1 MVDTDLRWNG
11 NGSTSDASSRPA
23 SVLLVDDRPANLV
36 ALEATLAPLGIR
48 TVTAVSGPEALRRL
62 LAEDF
67 ALVLLDV
74 QMPGMDGF
82 ETAAL
87 MKRHPRTAHVPIIFV
102 TAIHREAAHLFTG
115 YERGAV
121 DYLTKPF
128 DPNILRSKV
137 RVFVDLFVKER
148 QVREQ
153 SALVYERESRDREHR
168 TEERF
173 RALLDSMPLCVWALG
188 ADGTPVYAN
197 RSWLEYAGADAGAQ
211 GPLAALHPEDE
222 DVVRADVQAALARG
236 EPLELEYRL
245 RSARDGTYRW
255 HAVRFLPQ
263 RDPEGVVTGWIG
275 TATDIENFK
284 RAQNA
289 HAELAVKEREARE
302 AAEAANRAKDEFLAT
317 LSHELRTPLNAMVGW
332 THMLRSRALSPEKE
346 QRALETI
353 ERNARA
359 QAELIE
365 DILDVSRIIA
375 GKLRIEIHPVDLSSI
390 VDAAVDA
397 VRPAA
402 EAKGITLDRRVS
414 ALPEKIMGD
423 AGRLQQAIWNLLSN
437 AIKFTP
443 AGGRV
448 QLDAVSDG
456 EDVTVEVRDTG
467 CGIAPEFKP
476 FVFDRFRQVDSSS
489 RRAHGG
495 LGIGLAIV
503 RHVVELHGGSA
514 TCDSPGTDQGA
525 IFTLRLPIRVPA
537 APPLAVAP
545 EVRQAG
551 AMRPASDEL
560 CDLTGIKVLLVDDEP
575 DARELLTE
583 VLQQCGAVVVA
594 THSADEAVRLIPQER
609 PDVLLSDIGLPGED
623 GYKLISRVRALPA
636 EEGGNLPAA
645 AITAYARSDD
655 ARRALAAGYQRHA
668 PKPIQPTTLAAL
680 VAGLAQLHLQ
690 PTEPS
695 GGTSDAALPDA
706 ALDAAL
712 VDP

>member
-1 MVDTDLRWNG
+1 MVDVGLGWHAG
-11 NGSTSDASSRPA
+11 GGTSEGTTRPA

-62 LAEDF
+62 LAEEF

-82 ETAAL
+82 ETATL

-102 TAIHREAAHLFTG
+102 TAIHREASHLFTG

-137 RVFVDLFVKER
+137 RVFVDLFCKER
-148 QVREQ
+148 QLREQ
-153 SALVYERESRDREHR
+153 SALMHERESRDREHR

-222 DVVRADVQAALARG
+222 AAVRTDVQTALARG

-245 RSARDGTYRW
+245 RSARDGSYRW

-263 RDPEGVVTGWIG
+263 RDPEGVVSGWIG

-284 RAQNA
+284 RAQQA
-289 HAELAVKEREARE
+289 HSELAVREREARE

-332 THMLRSRALSPEKE
+332 THMLRSRTLTPEK
-346 QRALETI
+346 QQKALQTI

-365 DILDVSRIIA
+365 DILDLSRIIA
-375 GKLRIEIHPVDLSSI
+375 GKLRIEIHPVDLPAI
-390 VDAAVDA
+390 LEMAVDA

-402 EAKGITLDRRVS
+402 DAKGITLDRQVGP
-414 ALPEKIMGD
+414 LPDEFSGD
-423 AGRLQQAIWNLLSN
+423 PARLQQAIWNLLSN

-443 AGGRV
+443 PGGRV
-448 QLDAVSDG
+448 TL
-456 EDVTVEVRDTG
+456 EVTAAGKEVVVEVRDTG
-467 CGIAPEFKP
+467 CGIATDFMP
-476 FVFDRFRQVDSSS
+476 FVFDRFRQLDSSS
-489 RRAHGG
+489 KRSHGG

-503 RHVVELHGGSA
+503 RHIVELHGGTAS
-514 TCDSPGTDQGA
+514 CESPGTDRGA
-525 IFTLRLPIRVPA
+525 TFTLRLPIRAKGASPV
-537 APPLAVAP
+537 AVAP
-545 EVRQAG
+545 EARLAG
-551 AMRPASDEL
+551 AVRPSSDEL
-560 CDLTGIKVLLVDDEP
+560 VDLTGIKVLLVDDEP

-583 VLQQCGAVVVA
+583 VLEQCGAVVVSA
-594 THSADEAVRLIPQER
+594 QSADEAVRLIPRER
-609 PDVLLSDIGLPGED
+609 PAVLLSDIGLPGED
-623 GYKLISRVRALPA
+623 GYKLISRVRALGA
-636 EEGGNLPAA
+636 AEGGNLPAA

-668 PKPIQPTTLAAL
+668 PKPIQTITLAAL
-680 VAGLAQLHLQ
+680 VAGLAQMREERDDG
-690 PTEPS
+690 PTS
-695 GGTSDAALPDA
+695 TDAEAIADLTGPEA
-706 ALDAAL
+706 
-712 VDP
+712 

>member
-1 MVDTDLRWNG
+1 MVDPGLPWNAA
-11 NGSTSDASSRPA
+11 GSTGEAKCRPA

-48 TVTAVSGPEALRRL
+48 TVAAVSGPEALRRL
-62 LAEDF
+62 LAEEF

-82 ETAAL
+82 ETATL

-137 RVFVDLFVKER
+137 RVFVDLFCKER
-148 QVREQ
+148 QLREQ
-153 SALVYERESRDREHR
+153 SALIHERESRDREHR

-222 DVVRADVQAALARG
+222 STVRTDVQEALARG
-236 EPLELEYRL
+236 EPIELEYRL
-245 RSARDGTYRW
+245 RSARDGSYRW

-284 RAQNA
+284 RAQDA
-289 HAELAVKEREARE
+289 HADLAVKEREARE

-332 THMLRSRALSPEKE
+332 THMLRARALPPDKE
-346 QRALETI
+346 QKALETI

-375 GKLRIEIHPVDLSSI
+375 GKLRIEIHPVDLPSI
-390 VDAAVDA
+390 VDVAVDA
-397 VRPAA
+397 VRPTA
-402 EAKGITLDRRVS
+402 EAKNITLDRRMG
-414 ALPEKIMGD
+414 ALPRQFSAD

-448 QLDAVSDG
+448 ELNVAADDKQV
-456 EDVTVEVRDTG
+456 VIEVRDTG
-467 CGIAPEFKP
+467 CGIAAAFKP
-476 FVFDRFRQVDSSS
+476 FVFDRFRQLDSSS
-489 RRAHGG
+489 RRTHGG

-503 RHVVELHGGSA
+503 RHVVELHGGSVA
-514 TCDSPGTDQGA
+514 CDSPGTDRGA
-525 IFTLRLPIRVPA
+525 TFTLRFPIRPAEGVPA
-537 APPLAVAP
+537 AVAP
-545 EVRQAG
+545 ETRQPGAVR
-551 AMRPASDEL
+551 PSSDEMV
-560 CDLTGIKVLLVDDEP
+560 DLTGIKVLLVDDEP

-594 THSADEAVRLIPQER
+594 THSADEAVRLIPRER
-609 PDVLLSDIGLPGED
+609 PAVLLSDIGMPGED
-623 GYKLISRVRALPA
+623 GYKLISRVRALPP
-636 EEGGNLPAA
+636 ESGGNLPAA

-680 VAGLAQLHLQ
+680 VAGLANLHPAQ
-690 PTEPS
+690 DEQAADEGPEPS
-695 GGTSDAALPDA
+695 
-706 ALDAAL
+706 
-712 VDP
+712 

>member
-1 MVDTDLRWNG
+1 MVDPDLSWNRD
-11 NGSTSDASSRPA
+11 GSSTETASRPA
-23 SVLLVDDRPANLV
+23 SVLIVDDRPANLV
-36 ALEATLAPLGIR
+36 ALEATLAPLGVR

-62 LAEDF
+62 LAEEF

-74 QMPGMDGF
+74 QMPNMDSF
-82 ETAAL
+82 ETATL

-102 TAIHREAAHLFTG
+102 TAIHREASHLFTG

-128 DPNILRSKV
+128 DPTILRSKV

-148 QVREQ
+148 QLREQ
-153 SALVYERESRDREHR
+153 SALIHERESRDRENR

-222 DVVRADVQAALARG
+222 ETVRADVQEALARCQ
-236 EPLELEYRL
+236 PIELEYRL
-245 RSARDGTYRW
+245 RSAHDGTYRW

-263 RDPEGVVTGWIG
+263 SDPEGVVTGWIG

-284 RAQNA
+284 RAQDA

-332 THMLRSRALSPEKE
+332 THMLRSRTLTPDKE
-346 QRALETI
+346 QKALETI

-375 GKLRIEIHPVDLSSI
+375 GKLRIEIHPVDLPSI
-390 VDAAVDA
+390 VDVAVDA

-402 EAKGITLDRRVS
+402 EAKGIALERRTGE
-414 ALPEKIMGD
+414 LPERFAGD
-423 AGRLQQAIWNLLSN
+423 AVRLQQAIWNLLSN

-448 QLDAVSDG
+448 ELDVGADETQVIVQVS
-456 EDVTVEVRDTG
+456 DTG
-467 CGIAPEFKP
+467 CGISAEFKP
-476 FVFDRFRQVDSSS
+476 YVFDRFRQLDSSS
-489 RRAHGG
+489 RRTHGG

-503 RHVVELHGGSA
+503 RHIVELHGGSVNCESA
-514 TCDSPGTDQGA
+514 GTDRGA
-525 IFTLRLPIRVPA
+525 TFTLRLPIRNEA
-537 APPLAVAP
+537 ATPLAVAP

-551 AMRPASDEL
+551 AMRPSSDEMV
-560 CDLTGIKVLLVDDEP
+560 DLTGIKVLLVDDEP

-583 VLQQCGAVVVA
+583 VLQQCGAIVVA
-594 THSADEAVRLIPQER
+594 THSADEAVRLIPRER
-609 PDVLLSDIGLPGED
+609 PAVLLSDIGLPGED
-623 GYKLISRVRALPA
+623 GYKLISRVRALSP
-636 EEGGNLPAA
+636 EDGGKLPAA

-655 ARRALAAGYQRHA
+655 ATRALAAGYQRHA
-668 PKPIQPTTLAAL
+668 PKPIAPTTLAAL
-680 VAGLAQLHLQ
+680 VAGLANMH
-690 PTEPS
+690 S
-695 GGTSDAALPDA
+695 IDA
-706 ALDAAL
+706 
-712 VDP
+712 

>member
-1 MVDTDLRWNG
+1 MVDPGLSWNSG
-11 NGSTSDASSRPA
+11 VGTNDASCRPA
-23 SVLLVDDRPANLV
+23 SVLLVDDRPANLF

-62 LAEDF
+62 LADEF

-102 TAIHREAAHLFTG
+102 TAIHREGPHLFKG

-137 RVFVDLFVKER
+137 RVFVDLFCKER
-148 QVREQ
+148 QLREQ
-153 SALVYERESRDREHR
+153 AALLHEREARDREHR

-222 DVVRADVQAALARG
+222 PAVRTDVQMALLKG
-236 EPLELEYRL
+236 EPIELEYRL
-245 RSARDGTYRW
+245 RSARDGSYRW
-255 HAVRFLPQ
+255 HGVRFLPQ
-263 RDPEGVVTGWIG
+263 RDPEGVITGWIG

-284 RAQNA
+284 RAQDA
-289 HAELAVKEREARE
+289 HADLAVKEREARE

-332 THMLRSRALSPEKE
+332 TQMLRSRTLSTDKE
-346 QRALETI
+346 QKALAII

-375 GKLRIEIHPVDLSSI
+375 GKLRIELLPIDLASI
-390 VDAAVDA
+390 VEGAVDA
-397 VRPAA
+397 VRPTA
-402 EAKGITLDRRVS
+402 EAKGITLERRIGE
-414 ALPEKIMGD
+414 LPARFTGD
-423 AGRLQQAIWNLLSN
+423 AVRLQQAVWNLLSN

-448 QLDAVSDG
+448 ELDVGANGSAVLVQ
-456 EDVTVEVRDTG
+456 VTDTG
-467 CGIAPEFKP
+467 CGISPEFKP
-476 FVFDRFRQVDSSS
+476 YVFDRFRQLDSSS

-503 RHVVELHGGSA
+503 RHIIELHGGSVA
-514 TCDSPGTDQGA
+514 CDSAGTDHGA
-525 IFTLRLPIRVPA
+525 TFTLRLPIRDELA
-537 APPLAVAP
+537 APPIAVAP

-551 AMRPASDEL
+551 AMRPSSDEMV
-560 CDLTGIKVLLVDDEP
+560 DLTGIKVLLVDDEP

-583 VLQQCGAVVVA
+583 VLEQCGAIVVA
-594 THSADEAVRLIPQER
+594 THSADEAVRLIPRER
-609 PDVLLSDIGLPGED
+609 PAVLLSDIGLPGED
-623 GYKLISRVRALPA
+623 GYKLISRVRALPP
-636 EEGGNLPAA
+636 EDGGNLPAA

-655 ARRALAAGYQRHA
+655 ARRALDAGYQRHA
-668 PKPIQPTTLAAL
+668 PKPIRPTTLAAL
-680 VAGLAQLHLQ
+680 VAGLANL
-690 PTEPS
+690 
-695 GGTSDAALPDA
+695 TS
-706 ALDAAL
+706 
-712 VDP
+712 VDV

>member
-1 MVDTDLRWNG
+1 MVDLGLPWNDG
-11 NGSTSDASSRPA
+11 GSTNEANRRPA
-23 SVLLVDDRPANLV
+23 SVLLVDDRPANLI
-36 ALEATLAPLGIR
+36 ALEATLAPLDIR
-48 TVTAVSGPEALRRL
+48 TVTAASGPEALRRL
-62 LAEDF
+62 LAEEY

-87 MKRHPRTAHVPIIFV
+87 MRRHPRTAHVPIIFV
-102 TAIHREAAHLFTG
+102 TAIHRESAHLFTG

-137 RVFVDLFVKER
+137 RVFVDLFCNER
-148 QVREQ
+148 QLREQ
-153 SALVYERESRDREHR
+153 SALMYERESRDRERR

-222 DVVRADVQAALARG
+222 AAVRTDVQLALTHG
-236 EPLELEYRL
+236 EPIELEYRL
-245 RSARDGTYRW
+245 RSTRDGSYRW

-284 RAQNA
+284 RAQDA

-332 THMLRSRALSPEKE
+332 THMLRSRTLSPDKE
-346 QRALETI
+346 QKALETI

-375 GKLRIEIHPVDLSSI
+375 GKLRIEIQPVDVQSI
-390 VDAAVDA
+390 VDVAVDA

-402 EAKGITLDRRVS
+402 EAKGITLDRRVG
-414 ALPEKIMGD
+414 ALPPRFTGD
-423 AGRLQQAIWNLLSN
+423 AARLQQVIWNLLSN

-448 QLDAVSDG
+448 ELDVAANDQEV
-456 EDVTVEVRDTG
+456 VVQVRDTG
-467 CGIAPEFKP
+467 CGITPAFKP
-476 FVFDRFRQVDSSS
+476 FVFDRFRQLDSSS
-489 RRAHGG
+489 RRTHGG

-503 RHVVELHGGSA
+503 RHIVELHGGSVSCESA
-514 TCDSPGTDQGA
+514 GTDRGA
-525 IFTLRLPIRVPA
+525 TFTLRLPIRPGEA
-537 APPLAVAP
+537 APIAVAP
-545 EVRQAG
+545 EVRHAG
-551 AMRPASDEL
+551 AMRPSADEMV
-560 CDLTGIKVLLVDDEP
+560 DLTGIKVLLVDDEP

-594 THSADEAVRLIPQER
+594 AHNADEAVLLIPRER
-609 PDVLLSDIGLPGED
+609 PAVLLSDIGMPGED
-623 GYKLISRVRALPA
+623 GYKLISRVRALPPEA
-636 EEGGNLPAA
+636 GGNLPAA

-655 ARRALAAGYQRHA
+655 ASRALAAGYQRHA

-680 VAGLAQLHLQ
+680 VAGLAQMH
-690 PTEPS
+690 TD
-695 GGTSDAALPDA
+695 GADLPA
-706 ALDAAL
+706 RRPIGSA
-712 VDP
+712 

>member
-1 MVDTDLRWNG
+1 MVDPDLSWNG
-11 NGSTSDASSRPA
+11 SASEAKCRPA

-48 TVTAVSGPEALRRL
+48 AVTAVSGPEALRRL
-62 LAEDF
+62 LAEEF

-82 ETAAL
+82 ETATL

-128 DPNILRSKV
+128 DPNVLRSKV
-137 RVFVDLFVKER
+137 RVFVDLFCKER
-148 QVREQ
+148 QLREQ
-153 SALVYERESRDREHR
+153 SALLHERESRDREHR

-222 DVVRADVQAALARG
+222 EVVRTDVQKALAWG

-245 RSARDGTYRW
+245 RSARDGSYRW

-284 RAQNA
+284 RTQDA

-332 THMLRSRALSPEKE
+332 THMLRARTLPPDKE
-346 QRALETI
+346 QKALETI

-375 GKLRIEIHPVDLSSI
+375 GKLRIEIQPVDVQSI
-390 VDAAVDA
+390 LDVAVDA
-397 VRPAA
+397 VRHAA
-402 EAKGITLDRRVS
+402 EAKAITFDRHIG
-414 ALPEKIMGD
+414 ALPQQFTGD
-423 AGRLQQAIWNLLSN
+423 AVRLQQAIWNLLSN
-437 AIKFTP
+437 AVKFTP

-448 QLDAVSDG
+448 ELDVASDG
-456 EDVTVEVRDTG
+456 KQFVVEVRDTG

-476 FVFDRFRQVDSSS
+476 FVFDRFRQLDSSS
-489 RRAHGG
+489 RRTHGG

-503 RHVVELHGGSA
+503 RHIVELHGGSV
-514 TCDSPGTDQGA
+514 TCDSAGTDRGA
-525 IFTLRLPIRVPA
+525 TFTLRLPIRPGDA
-537 APPLAVAP
+537 SPMAVAP
-545 EVRQAG
+545 EVRHAG
-551 AMRPASDEL
+551 AMRPSADEMV
-560 CDLTGIKVLLVDDEP
+560 DLTGIKVLLVDDEP

-594 THSADEAVRLIPQER
+594 AHSADEAVRLIPRER
-609 PDVLLSDIGLPGED
+609 PAVLLSDIGLPGED
-623 GYKLISRVRALPA
+623 GYKLISRVRALPPEA
-636 EEGGNLPAA
+636 GGNLPAA

-680 VAGLAQLHLQ
+680 VAGLANLNPQAR
-690 PTEPS
+690 PS
-695 GGTSDAALPDA
+695 EKLVAPDQS
-706 ALDAAL
+706 
-712 VDP
+712 

>member
-1 MVDTDLRWNG
+1 
-11 NGSTSDASSRPA
+11 
-23 SVLLVDDRPANLV
+23 VLLVDDRPANLV
-36 ALEATLAPLGIR
+36 ALEATLRPLGIR

-62 LAEDF
+62 LTEEF

-82 ETAAL
+82 ETATL

-102 TAIHREAAHLFTG
+102 TAIHREASHLFTG

-148 QVREQ
+148 QLREQ
-153 SALVYERESRDREHR
+153 SALMHERESRDREHR

-222 DVVRADVQAALARG
+222 AAVRTDVQLALLQG
-236 EPLELEYRL
+236 EPIELEYRL
-245 RSARDGTYRW
+245 RSARDGSYRW

-263 RDPEGVVTGWIG
+263 RDPEGVITGWIG

-284 RAQNA
+284 RAQDA

-332 THMLRSRALSPEKE
+332 THMLRSRTLSPDK
-346 QRALETI
+346 QQKALETI

-375 GKLRIEIHPVDLSSI
+375 GKLRIEIHPVDLPSI
-390 VDAAVDA
+390 VDVAVDA

-402 EAKGITLDRRVS
+402 EAKGITLERRTG
-414 ALPEKIMGD
+414 ALPERFTGD
-423 AGRLQQAIWNLLSN
+423 AVRLQQAIWNLLSN

-443 AGGRV
+443 SGGRV
-448 QLDAVSDG
+448 ELDVGASEKNVIVQ
-456 EDVTVEVRDTG
+456 VTDTG
-467 CGIAPEFKP
+467 CGISPDFKP
-476 FVFDRFRQVDSSS
+476 FVFDRFRQLDSSS
-489 RRAHGG
+489 RRTHGG

-503 RHVVELHGGSA
+503 RHVVELHGGSVA
-514 TCDSPGTDQGA
+514 CESEGTDRGA
-525 IFTLRLPIRVPA
+525 TFTLRLPIREEVATPI
-537 APPLAVAP
+537 AVAP

-551 AMRPASDEL
+551 AMRPSSDEMV
-560 CDLTGIKVLLVDDEP
+560 DLTGIKVLLVDDEP

-583 VLQQCGAVVVA
+583 VLQQCGAIVVA
-594 THSADEAVRLIPQER
+594 THSADEAVRLIPRER
-609 PDVLLSDIGLPGED
+609 PAVLLSDIGLPGED
-623 GYKLISRVRALPA
+623 GYKLISRVRALPPGD
-636 EEGGNLPAA
+636 GGNLPAA

-655 ARRALAAGYQRHA
+655 ARKALAAGYQRHA

-680 VAGLAQLHLQ
+680 VAGLANLH
-690 PTEPS
+690 S
-695 GGTSDAALPDA
+695 VDADA
-706 ALDAAL
+706 
-712 VDP
+712 

>member
-1 MVDTDLRWNG
+1 MVDIGVAWNAP
-11 NGSTSDASSRPA
+11 GSTSEANCRPA

-36 ALEATLAPLGIR
+36 ALEATLTPLKIR
-48 TVTAVSGPEALRRL
+48 TVTAASGPEALRRL
-62 LAEDF
+62 LAEEF

-82 ETAAL
+82 ETATL
-87 MKRHPRTAHVPIIFV
+87 MKRHPRTAYVPIIFV

-137 RVFVDLFVKER
+137 RVFVDLFCKER
-148 QVREQ
+148 QLREQ
-153 SALVYERESRDREHR
+153 SALLHERESRDREHR

-222 DVVRADVQAALARG
+222 ATVRTDVQLALTHG
-236 EPLELEYRL
+236 EPIELEYRL
-245 RSARDGTYRW
+245 RSARDGSYRW

-284 RAQNA
+284 RAQDA

-332 THMLRSRALSPEKE
+332 THMLRSRTLSADKE
-346 QRALETI
+346 QKALETI

-375 GKLRIEIHPVDLSSI
+375 GKLRIEIHPVDLQSI
-390 VDAAVDA
+390 IDVAVDA
-397 VRPAA
+397 VKPAA
-402 EAKGITLDRRVS
+402 EAKGITLDRRTG
-414 ALPEKIMGD
+414 ALPGRFVGD
-423 AGRLQQAIWNLLSN
+423 AVRLQQAIWNLLSN

-448 QLDAVSDG
+448 ELDVSSD
-456 EDVTVEVRDTG
+456 DKQVAIEVRDTG
-467 CGIAPEFKP
+467 CGIATDFMP
-476 FVFDRFRQVDSSS
+476 FVFDRFRQLDGSS

-503 RHVVELHGGSA
+503 RHIVELHGGSV
-514 TCDSPGTDQGA
+514 TCDSAGTDRGA
-525 IFTLRLPIRVPA
+525 KFTVRLPVRAEQTPTV
-537 APPLAVAP
+537 AVAP
-545 EVRQAG
+545 EPRQAG
-551 AMRPASDEL
+551 AMRPSSDEMV
-560 CDLTGIKVLLVDDEP
+560 DLTGIKVLLVDDEP

-594 THSADEAVRLIPQER
+594 THSADEAVRLIPRER
-609 PDVLLSDIGLPGED
+609 PAVLLSDIGLPGED
-623 GYKLISRVRALPA
+623 GYKLITRVRALPP
-636 EEGGNLPAA
+636 EDGGNVPAA

-655 ARRALAAGYQRHA
+655 ARKALAAGYQRHA

-680 VAGLAQLHLQ
+680 VAGLAQMRAEGAQ
-690 PTEPS
+690 PPPAHRPLES
-695 GGTSDAALPDA
+695 
-706 ALDAAL
+706 
-712 VDP
+712 V

>member
-1 MVDTDLRWNG
+1 
-11 NGSTSDASSRPA
+11 
-23 SVLLVDDRPANLV
+23 VLLVDDRPANLV

-48 TVTAVSGPEALRRL
+48 TVAAVSGPEALRRL
-62 LAEDF
+62 LAEEF

-82 ETAAL
+82 ETATL
-87 MKRHPRTAHVPIIFV
+87 MKRHPRTAHIPIIFV
-102 TAIHREAAHLFTG
+102 TAIHREAAHLFRG

-128 DPNILRSKV
+128 DPSILRSKV

-148 QVREQ
+148 QLREQ
-153 SALVYERESRDREHR
+153 SALIHERESRDREHR

-211 GPLAALHPEDE
+211 GPMAALHPEDE
-222 DVVRADVQAALARG
+222 AAVRTDVQTALQRG
-236 EPLELEYRL
+236 EPIELEYRL
-245 RSARDGTYRW
+245 RSARDGSYRW

-263 RDPEGVVTGWIG
+263 RDPEGIVTGWIG

-284 RAQNA
+284 RAQDA
-289 HAELAVKEREARE
+289 HADLAVKEREARE

-332 THMLRSRALSPEKE
+332 THMLRSRTLSADKA
-346 QRALETI
+346 QKALETI

-375 GKLRIEIHPVDLSSI
+375 GKLRIEIHPVDLPSI
-390 VDAAVDA
+390 VDVAVDA

-402 EAKGITLDRRVS
+402 EAKGIVLERRTGE
-414 ALPEKIMGD
+414 LPQRFSGD
-423 AGRLQQAIWNLLSN
+423 AVRLQQSIWNLLSN

-448 QLDAVSDG
+448 ELDVRADDG
-456 EDVTVEVRDTG
+456 QVIVQVTDTG
-467 CGIAPEFKP
+467 CGISPDFKP
-476 FVFDRFRQVDSSS
+476 YVFDRFRQLDSSS
-489 RRAHGG
+489 KRTHGG

-503 RHVVELHGGSA
+503 RHIVELHGGSVTCESAGADRGA
-514 TCDSPGTDQGA
+514 T
-525 IFTLRLPIRVPA
+525 FTVRLPIRTEES
-537 APPLAVAP
+537 APIAVAP

-551 AMRPASDEL
+551 AMRPSSDEMV
-560 CDLTGIKVLLVDDEP
+560 DLTGIKVLLVDDEP

-583 VLQQCGAVVVA
+583 VLQQCGAIVVA
-594 THSADEAVRLIPQER
+594 THSADEAMRLIPRER
-609 PDVLLSDIGLPGED
+609 PAVLLSDIGLPGED
-623 GYKLISRVRALPA
+623 GYKLISRVRALPP
-636 EEGGNLPAA
+636 EQGGKLPAA

-655 ARRALAAGYQRHA
+655 AIRALAAGYQRHA

-680 VAGLAQLHLQ
+680 VAGLANMH
-690 PTEPS
+690 S
-695 GGTSDAALPDA
+695 IDA
-706 ALDAAL
+706 
-712 VDP
+712 

>member
-1 MVDTDLRWNG
+1 MVDPGLAWNSG
-11 NGSTSDASSRPA
+11 GGTNEASCRPA

-36 ALEATLAPLGIR
+36 ALEATLAPLGVR

-62 LAEDF
+62 LTEEF

-82 ETAAL
+82 ETATL
-87 MKRHPRTAHVPIIFV
+87 MKRHPRTAHVPVIFV
-102 TAIHREAAHLFTG
+102 TAIHREPAHLFRG

-148 QVREQ
+148 QLREQ
-153 SALVYERESRDREHR
+153 SALLHERESRDREHR

-211 GPLAALHPEDE
+211 GPMAALHPEDE
-222 DVVRADVQAALARG
+222 PAVRTDVQMALQRG
-236 EPLELEYRL
+236 QPIELEYRL
-245 RSARDGTYRW
+245 RSARDGSYRW

-263 RDPEGVVTGWIG
+263 RDPEGIVTGWIG

-284 RAQNA
+284 RAQDA
-289 HAELAVKEREARE
+289 HADLAVKEREARE

-332 THMLRSRALSPEKE
+332 THMLRSRTLSADKE
-346 QRALETI
+346 QKALETI

-375 GKLRIEIHPVDLSSI
+375 GKLRIEIHPVDLPSI
-390 VDAAVDA
+390 VEVAVDA

-402 EAKGITLDRRVS
+402 EAKGIVLERRTGE
-414 ALPEKIMGD
+414 LPERFSGD
-423 AGRLQQAIWNLLSN
+423 AVRLQQAIWNLLSN

-448 QLDAVSDG
+448 ELDVGADEKQVIVQ
-456 EDVTVEVRDTG
+456 VTDTG
-467 CGIAPEFKP
+467 CGISPDFKP
-476 FVFDRFRQVDSSS
+476 YVFDRFRQLDSSS
-489 RRAHGG
+489 KRTHGG

-503 RHVVELHGGSA
+503 RHIVELHGGSVTCESAGPDRGA
-514 TCDSPGTDQGA
+514 T
-525 IFTLRLPIRVPA
+525 FTLRLPVRTEES
-537 APPLAVAP
+537 APIAVAP

-551 AMRPASDEL
+551 AMRPSSDEMV
-560 CDLTGIKVLLVDDEP
+560 DLTGIKVLLVDDEP

-583 VLQQCGAVVVA
+583 VLQQCGAIVVA
-594 THSADEAVRLIPQER
+594 THSADEAIRLIPRER
-609 PDVLLSDIGLPGED
+609 PSVLLSDIGLPGED
-623 GYKLISRVRALPA
+623 GYKLISRVRALPP
-636 EEGGNLPAA
+636 EDGGRLPAA

-655 ARRALAAGYQRHA
+655 ATRALAAGYQRHA

-680 VAGLAQLHLQ
+680 VAGLANMQ
-690 PTEPS
+690 S
-695 GGTSDAALPDA
+695 S
-706 ALDAAL
+706 
-712 VDP
+712 

>member
-1 MVDTDLRWNG
+1 MVDPGLSWNSG
-11 NGSTSDASSRPA
+11 GGTNEAACRPA

-48 TVTAVSGPEALRRL
+48 TVAAVSGPEALRRL
-62 LAEDF
+62 LAEEF

-82 ETAAL
+82 ETATL
-87 MKRHPRTAHVPIIFV
+87 MKRHPRTAHIPIIFV
-102 TAIHREAAHLFTG
+102 TAIHREPAHLFRG

-128 DPNILRSKV
+128 DPSILRSKV

-148 QVREQ
+148 QLREQ
-153 SALVYERESRDREHR
+153 SALIHERESRDREHR

-211 GPLAALHPEDE
+211 GPMAALHPEDE
-222 DVVRADVQAALARG
+222 AAVRTDVQMALQRG
-236 EPLELEYRL
+236 EPIELEYRL
-245 RSARDGTYRW
+245 RSARDGSYRW

-263 RDPEGVVTGWIG
+263 RDPEGLVTGWIG

-284 RAQNA
+284 RAQDA
-289 HAELAVKEREARE
+289 HAELAVKERDARE

-332 THMLRSRALSPEKE
+332 THMLRSRTLSAEKE
-346 QRALETI
+346 QKALETI

-375 GKLRIEIHPVDLSSI
+375 GKLRIEIHPVDLPSI
-390 VDAAVDA
+390 VDVAVDA

-402 EAKGITLDRRVS
+402 EAKGIVLERRTGE
-414 ALPEKIMGD
+414 LPQRFSGD
-423 AGRLQQAIWNLLSN
+423 AVRLQQSIWNLLSN

-448 QLDAVSDG
+448 ELDVGADERQVIVQ
-456 EDVTVEVRDTG
+456 VTDTG
-467 CGIAPEFKP
+467 CGISPDFKP
-476 FVFDRFRQVDSSS
+476 YVFDRFRQRDSSS
-489 RRAHGG
+489 KRTHGG

-503 RHVVELHGGSA
+503 RHIVELHGGTVTCESA
-514 TCDSPGTDQGA
+514 GA
-525 IFTLRLPIRVPA
+525 DRGATFTVRLPIRA
-537 APPLAVAP
+537 EESAPIAVAP

-551 AMRPASDEL
+551 AMRPSSAEMV
-560 CDLTGIKVLLVDDEP
+560 DLTGIKVLLVDDEP

-583 VLQQCGAVVVA
+583 VLQQCGAIVVA
-594 THSADEAVRLIPQER
+594 THSADEAMRLIPRER
-609 PDVLLSDIGLPGED
+609 PAVLLSDIGLPGED
-623 GYKLISRVRALPA
+623 GYKLISRVRALPP
-636 EEGGNLPAA
+636 EHGGKLPAA

-655 ARRALAAGYQRHA
+655 AIRALAAGYQRHA

-680 VAGLAQLHLQ
+680 VAGLANMH
-690 PTEPS
+690 S
-695 GGTSDAALPDA
+695 IDA
-706 ALDAAL
+706 
-712 VDP
+712 

>member
-1 MVDTDLRWNG
+1 MVDPDLSW
-11 NGSTSDASSRPA
+11 NGSTSEAKCRPA

-48 TVTAVSGPEALRRL
+48 AVTAVSGPEALRRL
-62 LAEDF
+62 LAEEF

-82 ETAAL
+82 ETATL

-128 DPNILRSKV
+128 DPNVLRSKV
-137 RVFVDLFVKER
+137 RVFVDLFCKER
-148 QVREQ
+148 QLREQ
-153 SALVYERESRDREHR
+153 SALLHERESRDREHR

-222 DVVRADVQAALARG
+222 AAVRTDVQKALAWG
-236 EPLELEYRL
+236 EPIELEYRL
-245 RSARDGTYRW
+245 RSARDGSYRW

-284 RAQNA
+284 RAQDA

-332 THMLRSRALSPEKE
+332 THMLRSRTLPPDKE
-346 QRALETI
+346 QKALETI

-375 GKLRIEIHPVDLSSI
+375 GKLRIEIQPVDVQSI
-390 VDAAVDA
+390 VDVAVDA
-397 VRPAA
+397 VRHAA
-402 EAKGITLDRRVS
+402 EAKTITFDRHIG
-414 ALPEKIMGD
+414 ALPAQFTGD
-423 AGRLQQAIWNLLSN
+423 AVRLQQAIWNLLSN
-437 AIKFTP
+437 AVKFTP
-443 AGGRV
+443 RGRPGRAGRH
-448 QLDAVSDG
+448 LRRKA
-456 EDVTVEVRDTG
+456 
-467 CGIAPEFKP
+467 A
-476 FVFDRFRQVDSSS
+476 SSS
-489 RRAHGG
+489 RCATPAAASRPNSSRTCS
-495 LGIGLAIV
+495 IV
-503 RHVVELHGGSA
+503 FASSTAAAGARMAGWGSA
-514 TCDSPGTDQGA
+514 WPSSVTSSSFTGAASPATAPGPTCGA
-525 IFTLRLPIRVPA
+525 TFTLRLPIRPGEA
-537 APPLAVAP
+537 TPIAVAP
-545 EVRQAG
+545 EIRHAG
-551 AMRPASDEL
+551 AMRPSADEMV
-560 CDLTGIKVLLVDDEP
+560 DLTGIKVLLVDDEP

-594 THSADEAVRLIPQER
+594 AHNADEAVRLIPRER
-609 PDVLLSDIGLPGED
+609 PAVLLSDIGLPGED
-623 GYKLISRVRALPA
+623 GYKLISRVRALPPEA
-636 EEGGNLPAA
+636 GGNLPAA

-680 VAGLAQLHLQ
+680 VAGLAQ
-690 PTEPS
+690 T
-695 GGTSDAALPDA
+695 
-706 ALDAAL
+706 
-712 VDP
+712 

>member
-1 MVDTDLRWNG
+1 MVDTSIHWQPTG
-11 NGSTSDASSRPA
+11 GTSDASTRPA

-36 ALEATLAPLGIR
+36 ALEATLAPLAIR

-62 LAEDF
+62 LAEEF

-82 ETAAL
+82 ETATL
-87 MKRHPRTAHVPIIFV
+87 MKRHPRTAHVPIIFI

-137 RVFVDLFVKER
+137 RVFVELFAKER
-148 QVREQ
+148 QMREQ
-153 SALVYERESRDREHR
+153 SALIHERESRDREHR

-222 DVVRADVQAALARG
+222 AAVRTDVQTALARG

-245 RSARDGTYRW
+245 RSARDGSYRW

-263 RDPEGVVTGWIG
+263 RDPEGVVSGWIG

-284 RAQNA
+284 RAQQA
-289 HAELAVKEREARE
+289 HAELAVRERDARE

-332 THMLRSRALSPEKE
+332 THMLRSRTLSPEKE
-346 QRALETI
+346 QKALETI

-375 GKLRIEIHPVDLSSI
+375 GKLRIEIHPLDLQPI
-390 VDAAVDA
+390 IDVAVDA

-402 EAKGITLDRRVS
+402 EAKGITLDRQVG
-414 ALPEKIMGD
+414 ALPRPFAGD
-423 AGRLQQAIWNLLSN
+423 SVRLQQAIWNLLSN

-448 QLDAVSDG
+448 QLDVHSDAQQ
-456 EDVTVEVRDTG
+456 VIVQVRDTG
-467 CGIAPEFKP
+467 CGITEDFKP
-476 FVFDRFRQVDSSS
+476 YVFDRFRQLDSSS
-489 RRAHGG
+489 RRTHGG

-503 RHVVELHGGSA
+503 RHVVELHGGSV
-514 TCDSPGTDQGA
+514 TCESPGEGQGA
-525 IFTLRLPIRVPA
+525 TFTLRLPIRGQPA
-537 APPLAVAP
+537 APAAVAP
-545 EVRQAG
+545 EIRQAG
-551 AMRPASDEL
+551 VMRPSSDEL
-560 CDLTGIKVLLVDDEP
+560 VDLTGIKVLLVDDEP

-583 VLQQCGAVVVA
+583 VLEQCGAVVVA
-594 THSADEAVRLIPQER
+594 AQSADEAVSLIPRER
-609 PDVLLSDIGLPGED
+609 PAVLLSDIGLPGED
-623 GYKLISRVRALPA
+623 GYKLISRVRALGPGD
-636 EEGGNLPAA
+636 GGNLPAA

-655 ARRALAAGYQRHA
+655 ARKALAAGYQRHA

-680 VAGLAQLHLQ
+680 VAGLAQLQ
-690 PTEPS
+690 EPRRETAS
-695 GGTSDAALPDA
+695 QAATAPPA
-706 ALDAAL
+706 EAR
-712 VDP
+712 

>member
-1 MVDTDLRWNG
+1 MVDPDLPWTLD
-11 NGSTSDASSRPA
+11 GSTNEASSRPA

-36 ALEATLAPLGIR
+36 ALEATHAPRGIP

-62 LAEDF
+62 LAEEF

-87 MKRHPRTAHVPIIFV
+87 MKRHPRTSHVPIIFI
-102 TAIHREAAHLFTG
+102 TAIHREASHLFTG

-137 RVFVDLFVKER
+137 RVFVDLFVRER

-153 SALVYERESRDREHR
+153 SALIYERQSRDREHR

-222 DVVRADVQAALARG
+222 DAVRADVQESLARC
-236 EPLELEYRL
+236 EPIELEYRL

-263 RDPEGVVTGWIG
+263 RDPEGVLTGWIG

-284 RAQNA
+284 RAQDA

-332 THMLRSRALSPEKE
+332 THMLRSRSLSPDKE

-375 GKLRIEIHPVDLSSI
+375 GKLRIEIHPVDLPSI
-390 VDAAVDA
+390 IDVAVDA
-397 VRPAA
+397 VRPSA
-402 EAKGITLDRRVS
+402 EAKGIALDRHVE
-414 ALPEKIMGD
+414 ALPERFTGD
-423 AGRLQQAIWNLLSN
+423 AVRLQQAIWNLLSN

-443 AGGRV
+443 PGGRV
-448 QLDAVSDG
+448 ELDVRSDARA
-456 EDVTVEVRDTG
+456 VTVQVRDTG
-467 CGIAPEFKP
+467 CGIAPDFKP
-476 FVFDRFRQVDSSS
+476 YVFDRFRQLDSSS

-503 RHVVELHGGSA
+503 RHVVELHGGSV
-514 TCDSPGTDQGA
+514 TCDSAGTDRGST
-525 IFTLRLPIRVPA
+525 FTLQLPIRVPDE
-537 APPLAVAP
+537 APVAVAP
-545 EVRQAG
+545 EVRTAG
-551 AMRPASDEL
+551 AVRPSSDEL
-560 CDLTGIKVLLVDDEP
+560 CDLTGIKVLVVDDEP

-583 VLQQCGAVVVA
+583 VLQQCGAIVVA
-594 THSADEAVRLIPQER
+594 THSADEAVRLIPRER
-609 PDVLLSDIGLPGED
+609 PAVLLSDIGLPGED
-623 GYKLISRVRALPA
+623 GYKLISRVRALSP
-636 EEGGNLPAA
+636 EDGGNLPAA

-655 ARRALAAGYQRHA
+655 ARKALAAGYQRHA
-668 PKPIQPTTLAAL
+668 PKPIPPTTLAAL
-680 VAGLAQLHLQ
+680 VAGLANLH
-690 PTEPS
+690 PAPAAAPDDK
-695 GGTSDAALPDA
+695 SDAKSIA
-706 ALDAAL
+706 
-712 VDP
+712 

>member
-1 MVDTDLRWNG
+1 MIDPDLPWPRDG
-11 NGSTSDASSRPA
+11 TASDASSRPA
-23 SVLLVDDRPANLV
+23 SVLIVDDRPANLV
-36 ALEATLAPLGIR
+36 AMEATLAPLAIR
-48 TVTAVSGPEALRRL
+48 TVTAASGPEALRRL
-62 LAEDF
+62 LAEEF

-82 ETAAL
+82 ETATL

-102 TAIHREAAHLFTG
+102 TAIHRESSHLFTG

-128 DPNILRSKV
+128 DPTILRSKV
-137 RVFVDLFVKER
+137 RVFVELFVKER
-148 QVREQ
+148 QLREQ
-153 SALVYERESRDREHR
+153 SALMYERESRDREHR

-173 RALLDSMPLCVWALG
+173 RALLDSMPLCVWALS

-197 RSWLEYAGADAGAQ
+197 RSWLEYAGSDAGAQ

-222 DVVRADVQAALARG
+222 DAVRADVQEALARG
-236 EPLELEYRL
+236 EPIELEYRL
-245 RSARDGTYRW
+245 RSAHDGTYRW

-263 RDPEGVVTGWIG
+263 RDGEDGVTGWIG

-332 THMLRSRALSPEKE
+332 THMLRSRTLTADK
-346 QRALETI
+346 QQKALETI

-365 DILDVSRIIA
+365 DILDVSRIIT
-375 GKLRIEIHPVDLSSI
+375 GKLRIEIRAVDLQSI
-390 VDAAVDA
+390 VEVACDA

-402 EAKGITLDRRVS
+402 EAKGIVLARHVD
-414 ALPEKIMGD
+414 ALPARFSGD
-423 AGRLQQAIWNLLSN
+423 AVRLQQAIWNLLSN

-448 QLDAVSDG
+448 ELHVASDDS
-456 EDVTVEVRDTG
+456 EVTVEVRDSG
-467 CGIAPEFKP
+467 CGIAVDFMPY
-476 FVFDRFRQVDSSS
+476 VFDRFRQLDSSS
-489 RRAHGG
+489 KRAHGG

-503 RHVVELHGGSA
+503 RHIVELHGGSVNCESA
-514 TCDSPGTDQGA
+514 GTDRGA
-525 IFTLRLPIRVPA
+525 TFTVRLPIR
-537 APPLAVAP
+537 APEAPTPTIAVAP

-551 AMRPASDEL
+551 VMRPSSDEL
-560 CDLTGIKVLLVDDEP
+560 VDLTGIKVLLVDDEP

-583 VLQQCGAVVVA
+583 VLEQCGATVVA
-594 THSADEAVRLIPQER
+594 AQTADEAVALIPREH
-609 PDVLLSDIGLPGED
+609 PAVLLSDIGLPGED
-623 GYKLISRVRALPA
+623 GYKLISRVRAMPP
-636 EEGGNLPAA
+636 EDGGNLPAA

-655 ARRALAAGYQRHA
+655 ASRALAAGYQRHA

-680 VAGLAQLHLQ
+680 VAGLARLRPQDVSAARK
-690 PTEPS
+690 PTS
-695 GGTSDAALPDA
+695 SFNG
-706 ALDAAL
+706 
-712 VDP
+712 

>member
-1 MVDTDLRWNG
+1 MVDPGPPWNTAG
-11 NGSTSDASSRPA
+11 DPSEAKCRPA

-48 TVTAVSGPEALRRL
+48 TVAAVSGPEALRRL
-62 LAEDF
+62 LAEEF

-82 ETAAL
+82 ETATL
-87 MKRHPRTAHVPIIFV
+87 MKRHPRTAYVPIIFI
-102 TAIHREAAHLFTG
+102 TAIHREASHLFTG

-121 DYLTKPF
+121 DYMTKPF

-137 RVFVDLFVKER
+137 RVFVDLFCKER
-148 QVREQ
+148 QLREQ
-153 SALVYERESRDREHR
+153 SALIHERESRDREHR

-188 ADGTPVYAN
+188 ADGTPSYAN

-222 DVVRADVQAALARG
+222 AAVRTDVQTALRRG
-236 EPLELEYRL
+236 EPIELEYRL
-245 RSARDGTYRW
+245 RSARDGSYRW

-263 RDPEGVVTGWIG
+263 RDPEGVVSGWIG

-284 RAQNA
+284 RTQDA

-332 THMLRSRALSPEKE
+332 THMLRSRTLSPEKE
-346 QRALETI
+346 QKALETI

-375 GKLRIEIHPVDLSSI
+375 GKLRIEIHPVDLQSI
-390 VDAAVDA
+390 VEVAVDA

-402 EAKGITLDRRVS
+402 ESKGITLDRRVGT
-414 ALPEKIMGD
+414 LPDRFVGD

-448 QLDAVSDG
+448 QLDVASDG
-456 EDVTVEVRDTG
+456 KQVVIEVRDTG
-467 CGIAPEFKP
+467 CGIATDFMP
-476 FVFDRFRQVDSSS
+476 FVFDRFRQLDSSS
-489 RRAHGG
+489 RRTHGG

-503 RHVVELHGGSA
+503 RHIVELHGGTV
-514 TCDSPGTDQGA
+514 TCDSAGTDHGSTFA
-525 IFTLRLPIRVPA
+525 LRLPIRAQEAWPS
-537 APPLAVAP
+537 AVAP
-545 EVRQAG
+545 EVRKAG
-551 AMRPASDEL
+551 AVRPSSDEL
-560 CDLTGIKVLLVDDEP
+560 VDLSGIKVLLVDDEP

-583 VLQQCGAVVVA
+583 VLQQCGAVVIA
-594 THSADEAVRLIPQER
+594 THSADEAVRLIPREH
-609 PDVLLSDIGLPGED
+609 PAVLLSDIGLPGED
-623 GYKLISRVRALPA
+623 GYKLISRVRALPP
-636 EEGGNLPAA
+636 EDGGNLPAA

-680 VAGLAQLHLQ
+680 VAGLAQMH
-690 PTEPS
+690 PHAPDSAEEKPPRS
-695 GGTSDAALPDA
+695 VDASVDA
-706 ALDAAL
+706 
-712 VDP
+712 

>member
-1 MVDTDLRWNG
+1 MVDPGLSWNSG
-11 NGSTSDASSRPA
+11 GGTNEGACRPA

-48 TVTAVSGPEALRRL
+48 AVTAVSGPEALRRL
-62 LAEDF
+62 LAEEF

-74 QMPGMDGF
+74 QMPGMDGY
-82 ETAAL
+82 ETATL
-87 MKRHPRTAHVPIIFV
+87 MKRHPRTAHIPIIFV
-102 TAIHREAAHLFTG
+102 TAIHREAAHLFRG
-115 YERGAV
+115 YEKGAV

-148 QVREQ
+148 QLREQ
-153 SALVYERESRDREHR
+153 SALIHERESRDREHR

-211 GPLAALHPEDE
+211 GPMAALHPEDE
-222 DVVRADVQAALARG
+222 AAVRTDVQMALQRA
-236 EPLELEYRL
+236 EPIELEYRL
-245 RSARDGTYRW
+245 RSARDGSYRW

-263 RDPEGVVTGWIG
+263 RDPDGIVSGWIG

-284 RAQNA
+284 RAQDA

-332 THMLRSRALSPEKE
+332 THMLRSRTLSPDKE
-346 QRALETI
+346 QKALETI

-375 GKLRIEIHPVDLSSI
+375 GKLRIEIHPVDLPSI
-390 VDAAVDA
+390 VDVAVDA

-402 EAKGITLDRRVS
+402 EAKGIVLERRTGE
-414 ALPEKIMGD
+414 LPQRFSGD
-423 AGRLQQAIWNLLSN
+423 AVRLQQSIWNLLSN

-448 QLDAVSDG
+448 ELDVGADDRQVIVQ
-456 EDVTVEVRDTG
+456 VTDTG
-467 CGIAPEFKP
+467 CGISPDFKP
-476 FVFDRFRQVDSSS
+476 YVFDRFRQRDSSS
-489 RRAHGG
+489 KRSHGG

-503 RHVVELHGGSA
+503 RHIVELHGGSVTCESAGADRGA
-514 TCDSPGTDQGA
+514 T
-525 IFTLRLPIRVPA
+525 FTLRLPIRTEES
-537 APPLAVAP
+537 APIAVAP

-551 AMRPASDEL
+551 AMRPSSDEMV
-560 CDLTGIKVLLVDDEP
+560 DLTGIKVLLVDDEP

-583 VLQQCGAVVVA
+583 VLQQCGAIVVA
-594 THSADEAVRLIPQER
+594 THSADEAMRLIPRER
-609 PDVLLSDIGLPGED
+609 PAVLLSDIGLPGED
-623 GYKLISRVRALPA
+623 GYKLISRVRALPP
-636 EEGGNLPAA
+636 EHGGRLPAA

-655 ARRALAAGYQRHA
+655 AMRALAAGYQRHA

-680 VAGLAQLHLQ
+680 GAGLANLQ
-690 PTEPS
+690 TP
-695 GGTSDAALPDA
+695 
-706 ALDAAL
+706 
-712 VDP
+712 

>member
-1 MVDTDLRWNG
+1 MIDPDLRWAG
-11 NGSTSDASSRPA
+11 NGGTSEATSRPA

-36 ALEATLAPLGIR
+36 ALEATLAPLGVR

-62 LAEDF
+62 LTEDF

-82 ETAAL
+82 ETATL

-137 RVFVDLFVKER
+137 RVFVDLFIKER
-148 QVREQ
+148 QLREQ

-222 DVVRADVQAALARG
+222 DGVRAEVQTALAQC
-236 EPLELEYRL
+236 EPIELEYRL

-284 RAQNA
+284 RAQDA

-332 THMLRSRALSPEKE
+332 THMLRSRSLSPEKA

-375 GKLRIEIHPVDLSSI
+375 GKLRIELHPVDLSSI
-390 VDAAVDA
+390 VDVALDA

-402 EAKGITLDRRVS
+402 EAKGITLDRKVS
-414 ALPEKIMGD
+414 GLPERFMGD
-423 AGRLQQAIWNLLSN
+423 AVRLQQAIWNLLSN

-448 QLDAVSDG
+448 ELDAAADAEG
-456 EDVTVEVRDTG
+456 VTVEVRDTG

-476 FVFDRFRQVDSSS
+476 YVFDRFRQVDSSS
-489 RRAHGG
+489 GRAHGG

-503 RHVVELHGGSA
+503 RHVVELHGGSVSCESA
-514 TCDSPGTDQGA
+514 GTDQGA
-525 IFTLRLPIRVPA
+525 TFTLRLPIHEPA
-537 APPLAVAP
+537 APPIAVAP

-551 AMRPASDEL
+551 VMRPSSDEL
-560 CDLTGIKVLLVDDEP
+560 VDLTGIKVLLVDDEP

-583 VLQQCGAVVVA
+583 VLEQCGAVVVA
-594 THSADEAVRLIPQER
+594 THSADEAVRLIPRER
-609 PDVLLSDIGLPGED
+609 PAVLLSDIGLPGED
-623 GYKLISRVRALPA
+623 GYKLISRVRALPP
-636 EEGGNLPAA
+636 EDGGDLPAA

-655 ARRALAAGYQRHA
+655 AQRALAAGYQRHA

-680 VAGLAQLHLQ
+680 VAGLVQLH
-690 PTEPS
+690 PRR
-695 GGTSDAALPDA
+695 DDDPDGSI
-706 ALDAAL
+706 
-712 VDP
+712 DP

>member
-1 MVDTDLRWNG
+1 MVDPGLSWNS
-11 NGSTSDASSRPA
+11 NGSTNEANSRPA

-36 ALEATLAPLGIR
+36 ALEATLAPLGVR

-62 LAEDF
+62 LAEEF

-82 ETAAL
+82 ETATL
-87 MKRHPRTAHVPIIFV
+87 MKRHPRTAHIPIIFV

-128 DPNILRSKV
+128 DPSILRSKV
-137 RVFVDLFVKER
+137 RVFVDLFCKER
-148 QVREQ
+148 QLREQ
-153 SALVYERESRDREHR
+153 SALMHERESRDREHR

-197 RSWLEYAGADAGAQ
+197 RSWLEYAGAELGAQ
-211 GPLAALHPEDE
+211 GPLAALHPEE
-222 DVVRADVQAALARG
+222 EAAVRASVQRALSRG
-236 EPLELEYRL
+236 EPIELEYRL
-245 RSARDGTYRW
+245 QSARDASYRW

-263 RDPEGVVTGWIG
+263 RDPEGVITGWIG

-284 RAQNA
+284 RAQDA

-332 THMLRSRALSPEKE
+332 THMLRSHSLSPDKA
-346 QRALETI
+346 QKALETI

-365 DILDVSRIIA
+365 DILDVSRIIT
-375 GKLRIEIHPVDLSSI
+375 GKLRIEIQPVDVQSI
-390 VDAAVDA
+390 VEVAVDA
-397 VRPAA
+397 VKPAA
-402 EAKGITLDRRVS
+402 EAKGITLDRQVG
-414 ALPEKIMGD
+414 ALPERFTAD
-423 AGRLQQAIWNLLSN
+423 AARLQQAIWNLLSN

-448 QLDAVSDG
+448 ELTVTCENRQLLVQ
-456 EDVTVEVRDTG
+456 VRDTG
-467 CGIAPEFKP
+467 CGIAPEFQP
-476 FVFDRFRQVDSSS
+476 FVFDRFRQLDSSS
-489 RRAHGG
+489 KRAHGG
-495 LGIGLAIV
+495 LGLGLAIV
-503 RHVVELHGGSA
+503 RHVIELHGGTVGCESA
-514 TCDSPGTDQGA
+514 GIDQGST
-525 IFTLRLPIRVPA
+525 FTLRLPVRTETSTPK
-537 APPLAVAP
+537 AVAM

-551 AMRPASDEL
+551 AVRPSSDEMV
-560 CDLTGIKVLLVDDEP
+560 DLTGIKVLLVDDEP

-583 VLQQCGAVVVA
+583 VLQQCGAIVVA
-594 THSADEAVRLIPQER
+594 AHSADEAVRLIPRER
-609 PDVLLSDIGLPGED
+609 PAVLLSDIGLPGED
-623 GYKLISRVRALPA
+623 GYKLISRVRALSP
-636 EEGGNLPAA
+636 EDGGNLPAA

-680 VAGLAQLHLQ
+680 VAGLAQMHASEIGV
-690 PTEPS
+690 TAIRRTIE
-695 GGTSDAALPDA
+695 T
-706 ALDAAL
+706 
-712 VDP
+712 V

>member
-1 MVDTDLRWNG
+1 MVDPGLPWNSG
-11 NGSTSDASSRPA
+11 GGTNDASCRPA

-36 ALEATLAPLGIR
+36 ALEATLRPLGIR
-48 TVTAVSGPEALRRL
+48 MVTAVSGPEALRRL
-62 LAEDF
+62 LAEEF

-82 ETAAL
+82 ETATL

-102 TAIHREAAHLFTG
+102 TAIHREASHLFTG

-137 RVFVDLFVKER
+137 RVFVDLFIKER
-148 QVREQ
+148 QLREQ
-153 SALVYERESRDREHR
+153 SALMHERESRDREHR

-211 GPLAALHPEDE
+211 GPMAALHPEDE
-222 DVVRADVQAALARG
+222 AAVRTDVQMALLEG
-236 EPLELEYRL
+236 EPIELEYRL
-245 RSARDGTYRW
+245 RSARDGSYRW

-263 RDPEGVVTGWIG
+263 RDPEGVITGWIG

-284 RAQNA
+284 RAQDA

-332 THMLRSRALSPEKE
+332 THMLRTHTLSPDKE
-346 QRALETI
+346 QKALETI

-375 GKLRIEIHPVDLSSI
+375 GKLRIEIHPVDLPSI
-390 VDAAVDA
+390 VDVAVDS
-397 VRPAA
+397 VKPAA
-402 EAKGITLDRRVS
+402 EAKGIVLERRTG
-414 ALPEKIMGD
+414 ALPERFTGD
-423 AGRLQQAIWNLLSN
+423 AVRLQQAIWNLLSN

-443 AGGRV
+443 SGGRV
-448 QLDAVSDG
+448 ELDVGTD
-456 EDVTVEVRDTG
+456 EQQVIVQVTDTG

-476 FVFDRFRQVDSSS
+476 FVFDRFRQLDSSS
-489 RRAHGG
+489 RRTHGG

-503 RHVVELHGGSA
+503 RHVVELHGGSVA
-514 TCDSPGTDQGA
+514 CDSEGPDRGA
-525 IFTLRLPIRVPA
+525 TFTLRLPIREAVT
-537 APPLAVAP
+537 APIAVAP

-551 AMRPASDEL
+551 AMRPSSDEL
-560 CDLTGIKVLLVDDEP
+560 VDLTGIKVLLVDDEP

-594 THSADEAVRLIPQER
+594 THSADEAVRLIPRER
-609 PDVLLSDIGLPGED
+609 PAVLLSDIGLPGED
-623 GYKLISRVRALPA
+623 GYKLISRVRALPP

-655 ARRALAAGYQRHA
+655 ARKALAAGYQRHA

-680 VAGLAQLHLQ
+680 VAGLANLH
-690 PTEPS
+690 S
-695 GGTSDAALPDA
+695 VDADA
-706 ALDAAL
+706 
-712 VDP
+712 

>member
-1 MVDTDLRWNG
+1 MVDPGLAWNSG
-11 NGSTSDASSRPA
+11 GGTNEASCRPA

-36 ALEATLAPLGIR
+36 ALEATLAPLGVR
-48 TVTAVSGPEALRRL
+48 TVSAVSGPEALRRL
-62 LAEDF
+62 LAEEF

-82 ETAAL
+82 ETATL
-87 MKRHPRTAHVPIIFV
+87 MKRHPRTAHVPVIFV
-102 TAIHREAAHLFTG
+102 TAIHREAAHLFRG

-148 QVREQ
+148 QLREQ
-153 SALVYERESRDREHR
+153 SALIHERESRDREHR

-211 GPLAALHPEDE
+211 GPMAALHPEDE
-222 DVVRADVQAALARG
+222 PAVRTDVQMALQRG
-236 EPLELEYRL
+236 QPIELEYRL
-245 RSARDGTYRW
+245 RSARDGSYRW

-263 RDPEGVVTGWIG
+263 RDPEGIVTGWIG

-284 RAQNA
+284 RAQDA

-332 THMLRSRALSPEKE
+332 THMLRSRTLTADKE
-346 QRALETI
+346 QKALETI

-375 GKLRIEIHPVDLSSI
+375 GKLRIEIHPVDLPSI
-390 VDAAVDA
+390 VDVAVDA

-402 EAKGITLDRRVS
+402 EAKGIVLERRTGE
-414 ALPEKIMGD
+414 LPQRFSGD
-423 AGRLQQAIWNLLSN
+423 AVRLQQAIWNLLSN

-443 AGGRV
+443 AGGHVELDVGADEKQVIV
-448 QLDAVSDG
+448 Q
-456 EDVTVEVRDTG
+456 VTDTG
-467 CGIAPEFKP
+467 CGISPDFKP
-476 FVFDRFRQVDSSS
+476 YVFDRFRQLDSSS
-489 RRAHGG
+489 QRTHGG

-503 RHVVELHGGSA
+503 RHIVELHGGSVTCESAGPDRGA
-514 TCDSPGTDQGA
+514 T
-525 IFTLRLPIRVPA
+525 FTLRLPIRTEES
-537 APPLAVAP
+537 APIAVAP

-551 AMRPASDEL
+551 AMRPSSDEMV
-560 CDLTGIKVLLVDDEP
+560 DLTGIKVLLVDDEP

-583 VLQQCGAVVVA
+583 VLQQCGAIVVA
-594 THSADEAVRLIPQER
+594 THSADEAMRLIPRER
-609 PDVLLSDIGLPGED
+609 PAVLLSDIGLPGED
-623 GYKLISRVRALPA
+623 GYKLISRVRALPP
-636 EEGGNLPAA
+636 EDGGRVPAA

-655 ARRALAAGYQRHA
+655 AVRALAAGYQRHA

-680 VAGLAQLHLQ
+680 VAGLANMQ
-690 PTEPS
+690 S
-695 GGTSDAALPDA
+695 S
-706 ALDAAL
+706 
-712 VDP
+712 

>member
-1 MVDTDLRWNG
+1 MVDPSLPWNA
-11 NGSTSDASSRPA
+11 DAATNEASCRPA

-36 ALEATLAPLGIR
+36 ALEATLRPLGIR

-62 LAEDF
+62 LAEEF

-82 ETAAL
+82 ETATL

-121 DYLTKPF
+121 DYMTKPF

-137 RVFVDLFVKER
+137 RVFVDLFIKER

-153 SALVYERESRDREHR
+153 SALLYERESRDREHR

-211 GPLAALHPEDE
+211 GPMAALHPEDE
-222 DVVRADVQAALARG
+222 AAVRTDVQLALLRG
-236 EPLELEYRL
+236 EPIELEYRL
-245 RSARDGTYRW
+245 RSARDGSYRW

-263 RDPEGVVTGWIG
+263 RDPEGVISGWIG

-284 RAQNA
+284 RAQDA

-332 THMLRSRALSPEKE
+332 THMLRSRTLSAEKE
-346 QRALETI
+346 QKALETI

-375 GKLRIEIHPVDLSSI
+375 GKLRIEIHPVDLQSI
-390 VDAAVDA
+390 IDVAVDA

-402 EAKGITLDRRVS
+402 EAKGITLERRTG
-414 ALPEKIMGD
+414 ALPERFPGD
-423 AGRLQQAIWNLLSN
+423 AVRLQQAIWNLLSN
-437 AIKFTP
+437 GIKFTP

-448 QLDAVSDG
+448 ELDVRSDG
-456 EDVTVEVRDTG
+456 RQVVVEVHDSG
-467 CGIAPEFKP
+467 CGIAPDFKP
-476 FVFDRFRQVDSSS
+476 FVFDRFRQLDSSS
-489 RRAHGG
+489 RRTHGG

-503 RHVVELHGGSA
+503 RHIVELHGGSVA
-514 TCDSPGTDQGA
+514 CESAGTDQGA
-525 IFTLRLPIRVPA
+525 TFTLRLPIRAEV
-537 APPLAVAP
+537 APPIAVAP

-551 AMRPASDEL
+551 AMRPSSDEMV
-560 CDLTGIKVLLVDDEP
+560 DLTGIKVLLVDDEP

-594 THSADEAVRLIPQER
+594 THSADEAVRLIPREH
-609 PDVLLSDIGLPGED
+609 PAVLLSDIGLPGED
-623 GYKLISRVRALPA
+623 GYKLISRVRALSP
-636 EEGGNLPAA
+636 EDGGNLPAA

-680 VAGLAQLHLQ
+680 VAGLANMH
-690 PTEPS
+690 
-695 GGTSDAALPDA
+695 PDPVA
-706 ALDAAL
+706 
-712 VDP
+712 